1 MTDGRAQI
9 LETALDGLARHR
21 IGFARIAADGT
32 VLERRG
38 VESSWLP
45 APGRSCLEA
54 PLLAGYEAELRAL
67 REGRAPVLALPNVGF
82 GAADEKSTITIAWD
96 EAEQAFS
103 VATARAF
110 GASDTER
117 MLVRERRE
125 RRLADEQAEAARR
138 RARINEAL
146 YRDIV
151 ESGAD
156 LVLRLTP
163 DRRIAFANSR
173 LLALSGRDLP
183 ALIGRDAAEIL
194 PPAEGASWDVIGG
207 GGDLSFEQRLTDAA
221 GESVWIWWRAAWLG
235 ADGGP
240 FEYQA
245 VGRDVTL
252 LKKLQAEVER
262 AHAQA
267 RSALVMRE
275 RLKIAHDLHDTIVH
289 ALVAV
294 VAQLRLVRKLAERA
308 PERVAAE
315 LEQAEKAAREGLDRG
330 RAALGQVRFQRAGV
344 EGLAAA
350 LRRAVARFEE
360 RTGVAVSLQLDAG
373 VEQVAGETAEIL
385 YRIAEEALRNVES
398 HARARSVKVTAT
410 LRQGEID
417 VAVVDDGRGFD
428 PAGDN
433 PGHYGLQGMDE
444 QAQTIGGRLSVESG
458 PGRGASVIVRAP
470 ADMGEQEC
478 PSPPRANR
486 SA

>member
-1 MTDGRAQI
+1 MTDGRAQT
-9 LETALDGLARHR
+9 LATAFDFLARHR
-21 IGFARIAADGT
+21 IGFARIAADGA
-32 VLERRG
+32 VRERRG
-38 VESSWLP
+38 AESSWLP
-45 APGRSCLEA
+45 APGRSCFEA
-54 PLLAGYEAELRAL
+54 PLLAGYEDELRAL
-67 REGRAPVLALPNVGF
+67 RDGRAPVLALPNVGF
-82 GAADEKSTITIAWD
+82 GGVDEKSTITIAWD
-96 EAEQAFS
+96 EADAAYS
-103 VATARAF
+103 VVTARAF
-110 GASDTER
+110 GASETER

-125 RRLADEQAEAARR
+125 RRLADEQADAART

-156 LVLRLTP
+156 LVMRLTP

-183 ALIGRDAAEIL
+183 ALIGRDAADVL

-207 GGDLSFEQRLTDAA
+207 AGDLSFEQRLANAA
-221 GESVWIWWRAAWLG
+221 GENVWIWWRAAWLG

-252 LKKLQAEVER
+252 LKKLQAEIER

-267 RSALVMRE
+267 KSALVMRE

-294 VAQLRLVRKLAERA
+294 VAQLRLVRKLSQRA

-315 LEQAEKAAREGLDRG
+315 LEQAEAAAREGLDRG

-350 LRRAVARFEE
+350 LRRTAARYEE
-360 RTGVAVSLQLDAG
+360 RTGVSVDVEIGAG
-373 VEQVAGETAEIL
+373 VEKVAGETAEVL

-398 HARARSVKVTAT
+398 HARARSVKVAAT
-410 LRQGEID
+410 LRQGDIE

-428 PAGDN
+428 PAGEN

-444 QAQTIGGRLSVESG
+444 QARMIGGRLSVESG

-470 ADMGEQEC
+470 AGARE
-478 PSPPRANR
+478 
-486 SA
+486 